1 MAETNHPVAGVRV
14 DRWLCAARLY
24 KSRSLAQQACA
35 GGHVKLNGVS
45 VRASHVVRVG
55 DWIEALAPRGKLKVE
70 VLALEEKRQS
80 PVRARELYEDHSPP
94 PSPDEPVVFRP
105 RGAGRPTKADRRSMQ
120 RLRGDY

>member
-1 MAETNHPVAGVRV
+1 MATTTDSAAEVRV

-24 KSRSLAQQACA
+24 KSRSMAQRACA

-55 DWIEALAPRGKLKVE
+55 DWVEAVAPRGRIKVE
-70 VLALEEKRQS
+70 VVGLEEKRQS
-80 PVRARELYEDHSPP
+80 PGRARELYEDHSPP
-94 PSPDEPVVFRP
+94 PTPDEPVVFRP

-120 RLRGDY
+120 RLRGEY